1 MKLGSKECNKALAN
15 YKIENELE
23 DLAVRVL
30 TSKDEDVIN
39 IPGLEDLDGTQLD
52 ELANVIS
59 TIRDDLRI
67 EEA

>member
-15 YKIENELE
+15 YKIENELD

-30 TSKDEDVIN
+30 TSKDEDVVN
-39 IPGLEDLDGTQLD
+39 IPGLEDLNNTQID
-52 ELANVIS
+52 ALANVIR
-59 TIRDDLRI
+59 TIRVNLRI